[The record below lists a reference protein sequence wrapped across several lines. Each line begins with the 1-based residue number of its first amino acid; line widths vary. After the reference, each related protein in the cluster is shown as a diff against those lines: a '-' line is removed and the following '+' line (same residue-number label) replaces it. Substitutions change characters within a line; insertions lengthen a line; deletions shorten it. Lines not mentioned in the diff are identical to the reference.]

1 MRLWLRYY
9 EYAQVQH
16 ALLATT
22 VRSDYSGWATTRYLR
37 ENLFACHYRCPN
49 GSVSTSI
56 SFRVQRKGMNT
67 LQDIRYGFRMLIKRP
82 GFTIIVVLTLALG
95 IGANTTIFSAVDAV
109 LLNPLPYQEPDRLV
123 AVWETNKQLSPE
135 MWDRNEVAMPN
146 FLDWR
151 SSNQVFE
158 QLGSLYYADVN
169 LTGVAEPERIKSC
182 VVTTNFF
189 QVLGIQPMIGRSFL
203 PEEEKLGS
211 PRVVIISSGL
221 WERLLGSDPNL
232 TNKSVT
238 LNGNPVAVVG
248 VMPRGFDLQF
258 PTNMRV
264 DMWLPMRID
273 PANVDRDSHYLYA
286 LARLKPGISRDQAQS
301 EMNLIAAQLQQ
312 QYPETNAQKGVNII
326 PLRKQLVG
334 KVDSYLYLLF
344 GAVGFV
350 LMIVCANVAGLLLA
364 RVTARH
370 KEVAVRIALGANR
383 WRIIRQLLTESIIL
397 SALSGLLGLLFAY
410 GGIKLLVTLTPPDV
424 PRLHEIGLHIPVFL
438 WTLVI
443 SILTGVLFGLAPALQ
458 ASRPDLNEAL
468 KKSAGRN
475 QGGFQRR
482 GLRNP
487 LIVSEVALALL
498 LSVGA
503 GLMIKSFLRLQQVS
517 PGFEANNLLTMNI
530 ALPRQKYSQPQ
541 QANAFFDQLAER
553 IKTLPGVKSVGGIDP
568 LPFSNSNV
576 TTSFLVEGAPAV
588 PLSERPDVGER
599 AVTPAYFETMGIPLL
614 KGRSFTA
621 QDRDNTPHVI
631 IVNEALASRYWP
643 NQDVIGKRLGF
654 EDDPSKQDWREIVGV
669 VGNVKHKGLEAEANP
684 EVYFPY
690 QQLPKNFMSVVVRTS
705 SDPVSMIP
713 AIRSQV
719 FTIDKD
725 QPVFDIMTM
734 DQRLAKS
741 VASSR
746 FVMLLLGTFSVLA
759 LGLAAVG
766 LYGAMA
772 YLVTQRTQEIGLRM
786 ALGARRSDVF
796 KLVVGKGMR
805 LVIIGMAI
813 GLVASLALTRVM
825 GSLLFEVTPTDALTF
840 VIVSVVLL
848 TVALLACYIPAR
860 RATNVDP
867 LTSLRYE

>member
-1 MRLWLRYY
+1 
-9 EYAQVQH
+9 
-16 ALLATT
+16 
-22 VRSDYSGWATTRYLR
+22 
-37 ENLFACHYRCPN
+37 
-49 GSVSTSI
+49 
-56 SFRVQRKGMNT
+56 MNT
-67 LQDIRYGFRMLIKRP
+67 SQDIRYGFRMLIKRP
-82 GFTIIVVLTLALG
+82 SFTIIVVLTMALG
-95 IGANTTIFSAVDAV
+95 IAANTTIFSAVDAV
-109 LLNPLPYQEPDRLV
+109 LLNPLPYQDPDRLV
-123 AVWETNKQLSPE
+123 AVWETNRQLSPQ
-135 MWDRNEVAMPN
+135 MWDRNEVAMGN
-146 FLDWR
+146 FRDWR
-151 SSNQVFE
+151 SQNQVFD
-158 QLGSLYYADVN
+158 QLGSLVYADVN
-169 LTGVAEPERIKSC
+169 LTGPGEPERIKSC

-203 PEEEKLGS
+203 PEEEKPGS
-211 PRVVIISSGL
+211 PRVVILSSGL

-232 TNKSVT
+232 TNKSLT
-238 LNGNPVAVVG
+238 LNGNPVAVIG
-248 VMPRGFDLQF
+248 VMPPGFDLQF
-258 PTNMRV
+258 PTNTRV
-264 DMWLPMRID
+264 DMWLPLRID
-273 PANVDRDSHYLYA
+273 PANVDRNNHYLYA
-286 LARLKPGISRDQAQS
+286 LARLKPGISRDRAQS
-301 EMNLIAAQLQQ
+301 EMNLIATQLQQ
-312 QYPETNAQKGVNII
+312 QYPETNAQKGVSIVS
-326 PLRKQLVG
+326 LRKQLVG
-334 KVDSYLYLLF
+334 KVESYLYLLF
-344 GAVGFV
+344 GAVVFV
-350 LMIVCANVAGLLLA
+350 LMIACANVAGLLLA

-370 KEVAVRIALGANR
+370 KEVAVRIALGATR

-397 SALSGLLGLLFAY
+397 SVLSGLLGLLFAY
-410 GGIKLLVTLTPPDV
+410 AGIKLLVALTPPDV

-443 SILTGVLFGLAPALQ
+443 SIVTGVLFGLAPALQ
-458 ASRPDLNEAL
+458 ASRPDLNDAL

-475 QGGFQRR
+475 QGGFQRG

-487 LIVSEVALALL
+487 LIVSEVAVALL

-503 GLMIKSFLRLQQVS
+503 GLMIRSFMRLQQVS

-530 ALPRQKYSQPQ
+530 ALPRQKYREPQ

-553 IKTLPGVKSVGGIDP
+553 IKTVPGVKSVGGVDP
-568 LPFSNSNV
+568 LPFSNSNA
-576 TTSFLVEGAPAV
+576 TTGFVVEGAPAV
-588 PLSERPDVGER
+588 PLADRPDVGER
-599 AVTPAYFETMGIPLL
+599 AVTATYFETMGIPVL

-654 EDDPSKQDWREIVGV
+654 EEDPSKQSWREIVGV
-669 VGNVKHKGLEAEANP
+669 VGNVKHQGLEAEAKP
-684 EVYFPY
+684 EVYLPY
-690 QQLPKNFMSVVVRTS
+690 QQLSRNFMSVVVRTS

-713 AIRSQV
+713 AVRSQV

-725 QPVFDIMTM
+725 QPAFDIMTM

-741 VASSR
+741 VATSR

-759 LGLAAVG
+759 LGLAALG

-786 ALGARRSDVF
+786 ALGASRMDVF

-805 LVIIGMAI
+805 LALIGMAI
-813 GLVASLALTRVM
+813 GLVASLALTRLM
-825 GSLLFEVTPTDALTF
+825 RSLLFDVTPTDVLTF
-840 VIVSVVLL
+840 VLVSVVLL

>member
-1 MRLWLRYY
+1 
-9 EYAQVQH
+9 
-16 ALLATT
+16 
-22 VRSDYSGWATTRYLR
+22 
-37 ENLFACHYRCPN
+37 
-49 GSVSTSI
+49 
-56 SFRVQRKGMNT
+56 MNT
-67 LQDIRYGFRMLIKRP
+67 LQDIRYGFRTLIKRP
-82 GFTIIVVLTLALG
+82 SFTIIVVLTLALG

-109 LLNPLPYQEPDRLV
+109 LLNPLPYQDPDRLV

-135 MWDRNEVAMPN
+135 MWDRNEVAMGN
-146 FLDWR
+146 FRDWR
-151 SSNQVFE
+151 SRNQVFD
-158 QLGSLYYADVN
+158 QLGSLFDADVN
-169 LTGVAEPERIKSC
+169 LTGVGEPEQIKSC

-203 PEEEKLGS
+203 PEEEKPGS

-221 WERLLGSDPNL
+221 WQRLFGSDPNL

-238 LNGNPVAVVG
+238 LNGNPVAVIG
-248 VMPRGFDLQF
+248 VMPPGFDLQF
-258 PTNMRV
+258 PINTRV

-273 PANVDRDSHYLYA
+273 PANFDRNSHYLYA
-286 LARLKPGISRDQAQS
+286 LARLKPGISRDQAQN
-301 EMNLIAAQLQQ
+301 EMHLIATQLQQ
-312 QYPETNAQKGVNII
+312 QYPETNAQKDVNIV

-334 KVDSYLYLLF
+334 KVESYLYLLF
-344 GAVGFV
+344 AAVGFV
-350 LMIVCANVAGLLLA
+350 LMIACANVAGLLLA

-370 KEVAVRIALGANR
+370 KEVAVRIALGASR

-410 GGIKLLVTLTPPDV
+410 AGIKLLVALTPPDV

-458 ASRPDLNEAL
+458 ASRPDLNESL

-475 QGGFQRR
+475 QGGFQRG

-541 QANAFFDQLAER
+541 QANAFFDQLAEH

-576 TTSFLVEGAPAV
+576 STSFLIEGAPAV
-588 PLSERPDVGER
+588 PLADRPDVGER
-599 AVTPAYFETMGIPLL
+599 AVTPAYFETMGIPVL

-654 EDDPSKQDWREIVGV
+654 EDDPSKQAWREIVGV
-669 VGNVKHKGLEAEANP
+669 VGNVKHKRLEAEANP

-719 FTIDKD
+719 FTIDKN

-786 ALGARRSDVF
+786 ALGARRIDVF

-805 LVIIGMAI
+805 LAIIGTAI

>member
-1 MRLWLRYY
+1 
-9 EYAQVQH
+9 
-16 ALLATT
+16 
-22 VRSDYSGWATTRYLR
+22 
-37 ENLFACHYRCPN
+37 
-49 GSVSTSI
+49 
-56 SFRVQRKGMNT
+56 MNT

-109 LLNPLPYQEPDRLV
+109 LLNPLPYQDPDRLV

-135 MWDRNEVAMPN
+135 MWDRNEVALGN
-146 FLDWR
+146 FRDWR
-151 SSNQVFE
+151 SRNQVFD
-158 QLGSLYYADVN
+158 QLGSLFYADVN
-169 LTGVAEPERIKSC
+169 LTGPGEPERIKSC

-189 QVLGIQPMIGRSFL
+189 QVLGMQPMIGRSFL
-203 PEEEKLGS
+203 PEEEKPGS
-211 PRVVIISSGL
+211 PRVVILSSGL
-221 WERLLGSDPNL
+221 WEKLLGSDPNL
-232 TNKSVT
+232 TNKSLT
-238 LNGNPVAVVG
+238 LNGNPVAVIG
-248 VMPRGFDLQF
+248 VMPPGFDLQF
-258 PTNMRV
+258 PTSMRV

-273 PANVDRDSHYLYA
+273 PADVDRNSHYLYA
-286 LARLKPGISRDQAQS
+286 LARLKPGISRDRAQS
-301 EMNLIAAQLQQ
+301 EMNLIATQLQQ
-312 QYPETNAQKGVNII
+312 QYPETNAQKDVNIV

-334 KVDSYLYLLF
+334 KVESYLYLLF

-350 LMIVCANVAGLLLA
+350 LMIACANVAGLLLA

-370 KEVAVRIALGANR
+370 KEVAIRIALGANR

-410 GGIKLLVTLTPPDV
+410 AGIKLLVTLTPPDV

-458 ASRPDLNEAL
+458 ASRPDLNETL

-475 QGGFQRR
+475 QGGFQRG
-482 GLRNP
+482 GLRNL
-487 LIVSEVALALL
+487 LIVSEVAVALL

-503 GLMIKSFLRLQQVS
+503 GLVIKSFVRLQQVS

-530 ALPRQKYSQPQ
+530 ALPRKKYSEPQ
-541 QANAFFDQLAER
+541 QANAFFDQLAEQ

-568 LPFSNSNV
+568 LPLSNSNV
-576 TTSFLVEGAPAV
+576 TTSFLIEGAPVV
-588 PLSERPDVGER
+588 PLAERPDAGER
-599 AVTPAYFETMGIPLL
+599 AVTPAYFETMGIPVL

-621 QDRDNTPHVI
+621 QDRDNTPRVI

-654 EDDPSKQDWREIVGV
+654 EEDPSKQAWREIVGV
-669 VGNVKHKGLEAEANP
+669 VGNVKHKALEAEANP

-746 FVMLLLGTFSVLA
+746 FVMLLLGSFSVLA

-786 ALGARRSDVF
+786 ALGARRIDVF
-796 KLVVGKGMR
+796 KLVVGQGMR
-805 LVIIGMAI
+805 LAIIGTAI

>member
-1 MRLWLRYY
+1 
-9 EYAQVQH
+9 
-16 ALLATT
+16 
-22 VRSDYSGWATTRYLR
+22 
-37 ENLFACHYRCPN
+37 
-49 GSVSTSI
+49 
-56 SFRVQRKGMNT
+56 MNT

-82 GFTIIVVLTLALG
+82 SFTIIVVLTMALG

-109 LLNPLPYQEPDRLV
+109 LLNPLPYQDPDRLV

-135 MWDRNEVAMPN
+135 MWDRNEVALGN
-146 FLDWR
+146 FRDWR
-151 SSNQVFE
+151 SQNQVFD
-158 QLGSLYYADVN
+158 QLGSLFYADLN
-169 LTGVAEPERIKSC
+169 LTGVSEPEQIKSC
-182 VVTTNFF
+182 IVTTNFF

-203 PEEEKLGS
+203 PEEEKPGT
-211 PRVVIISSGL
+211 PRVAILSSGS
-221 WERLLGSDPNL
+221 WERLFGSDPNL
-232 TNKSVT
+232 TNKSIT
-238 LNGNPVAVVG
+238 LNGNPVTVIG
-248 VMPRGFDLQF
+248 VMPPGFDLQF
-258 PTNMRV
+258 PINTRV

-273 PANVDRDSHYLYA
+273 PADFDRNTHYLYA
-286 LARLKPGISRDQAQS
+286 LARLKPGISRDRAQS
-301 EMNLIAAQLQQ
+301 EMNLIATQLQQ
-312 QYPETNAQKGVNII
+312 QYPETNAQKGVNIV
-326 PLRKQLVG
+326 PLRKQVVG
-334 KVDSYLYLLF
+334 KVESYLYLLF

-350 LMIVCANVAGLLLA
+350 LLIACANVAGLLLA

-370 KEVAVRIALGANR
+370 KEVAVRIALGASR
-383 WRIIRQLLTESIIL
+383 WRIVRQLLTESIIL

-410 GGIKLLVTLTPPDV
+410 AGIKLLVALTPPDV

-458 ASRPDLNEAL
+458 ASRPDLNESL

-475 QGGFQRR
+475 QGGFQRG

-576 TTSFLVEGAPAV
+576 STSFLIEGAPAV
-588 PLSERPDVGER
+588 ALADRPDVGER
-599 AVTPAYFETMGIPLL
+599 AVTPAYFETMGIPVL

-669 VGNVKHKGLEAEANP
+669 VGNVKHKTLEAEANP

-719 FTIDKD
+719 FTIDKN

-741 VASSR
+741 VAASR

-796 KLVVGKGMR
+796 KLVIGKGMR

>member
-1 MRLWLRYY
+1 
-9 EYAQVQH
+9 
-16 ALLATT
+16 
-22 VRSDYSGWATTRYLR
+22 
-37 ENLFACHYRCPN
+37 
-49 GSVSTSI
+49 
-56 SFRVQRKGMNT
+56 MNT

-82 GFTIIVVLTLALG
+82 SFTIIVVLTMALG
-95 IGANTTIFSAVDAV
+95 IAANTTIFSAVDAV
-109 LLNPLPYQEPDRLV
+109 LINPLPYQDPDRLV

-135 MWDRNEVAMPN
+135 AWDKNEVAMGN
-146 FLDWR
+146 FRDFR
-151 SSNQVFE
+151 SRNKVFE
-158 QLGSLYYADVN
+158 QLGSLFTADVN
-169 LTGVAEPERIKSC
+169 LTGVGDPERIRSA

-189 QVLGIQPMIGRSFL
+189 QVLGVQPMIGRSFL
-203 PEEEKLGS
+203 PEEEKPGS
-211 PRVVIISSGL
+211 GRVVILSHAA
-221 WERLLGSDPNL
+221 WERLLGSDRNL
-232 TNKSVT
+232 TNKSLT
-238 LNGNPVAVVG
+238 LNGNPVAVIG
-248 VMPRGFDLQF
+248 VMPPNFEVQF
-258 PTNMRV
+258 PTNIRV
-264 DMWLPMRID
+264 DMWLPLRID
-273 PANVDRDSHYLYA
+273 PANVDRNNHFLYA
-286 LARLKPGISRDQAQS
+286 LARLKPGVSRDQAQS
-301 EMNLIAAQLQQ
+301 DMDLIASQLQQ
-312 QYPETNAQKGVNII
+312 QYPDTNAQKGVNIV

-334 KVDSYLYLLF
+334 KVETYLYLLF

-350 LMIVCANVAGLLLA
+350 LLIACANVAGLLLA

-370 KEVAVRIALGANR
+370 KEVAVRIALGASR

-410 GGIKLLVTLTPPDV
+410 AGIKLLVALTPPDV
-424 PRLHEIGLHIPVFL
+424 PRLHEIGLHVTVFL
-438 WTLVI
+438 WTLAI
-443 SILTGVLFGLAPALQ
+443 SIFTGVLFGLAPALQ
-458 ASRPDLNEAL
+458 ASRPDLNDAL

-475 QGGFQRR
+475 QGGFQRG

-503 GLMIKSFLRLQQVS
+503 GLMIKSFMRLQQVS
-517 PGFEANNLLTMNI
+517 PGFEPNNLLTMNI
-530 ALPRQKYSQPQ
+530 SLPRQKYKEPQ
-541 QANAFFDQLAER
+541 QTNAFFDQLAEH

-576 TTSFLVEGAPAV
+576 STGFVIEGAPEV
-588 PLSERPDVGER
+588 PLSDRPDVGER
-599 AVTPAYFETMGIPLL
+599 AVTPTYFETMGIPVL

-621 QDRDNTPHVI
+621 QDRDNTPHII

-654 EDDPSKQDWREIVGV
+654 EDDPSKQSWCEIVGV
-669 VGNVKHKGLEAEANP
+669 VGNVKHFGLDAEAKP

-705 SDPVSMIP
+705 SDPMSMIS

-719 FTIDKD
+719 SVVDKD

-741 VASSR
+741 VAPNR

-759 LGLAAVG
+759 LVLAAVG
-766 LYGAMA
+766 LYGAMS

-786 ALGARRSDVF
+786 ALGASRIDVF

-805 LVIIGMAI
+805 LALIGIAI
-813 GLVASLALTRVM
+813 GLVASLALTRLM
-825 GSLLFEVTPTDALTF
+825 RSLLFEVTPTDVLTF
-840 VIVSVVLL
+840 VIVSGVLL
-848 TVALLACYIPAR
+848 TVTLLACYIPAR

>member
-1 MRLWLRYY
+1 
-9 EYAQVQH
+9 
-16 ALLATT
+16 
-22 VRSDYSGWATTRYLR
+22 
-37 ENLFACHYRCPN
+37 
-49 GSVSTSI
+49 
-56 SFRVQRKGMNT
+56 MNT

-82 GFTIIVVLTLALG
+82 SFTIIVVLTMALG

-109 LLNPLPYQEPDRLV
+109 LLNPLPYQDPDRLM

-135 MWDRNEVAMPN
+135 AWDRNELAMGN
-146 FLDWR
+146 FRDWR
-151 SSNQVFE
+151 SRNQVFD
-158 QLGSLYYADVN
+158 QIGSSFYADVN
-169 LTGVAEPERIKSC
+169 LTGLGEPERIKSS

-189 QVLGIQPMIGRSFL
+189 QVLGTQPMIGRSFL
-203 PEEEKLGS
+203 PEEEQPGS
-211 PRVVIISSGL
+211 PRVVILSSGL
-221 WERLLGSDPNL
+221 WERLFGSDPNL
-232 TNKSVT
+232 TNKSLT
-238 LNGNPVAVVG
+238 LNGNPVAVIG
-248 VMPRGFDLQF
+248 VMPPGFDVQF
-258 PTNMRV
+258 PTNIRV
-264 DMWLPMRID
+264 DMWLPLRID
-273 PANVDRDSHYLYA
+273 PANFDRNNHFLYA
-286 LARLKPGISRDQAQS
+286 IARLKPGISRDQAQT
-301 EMNLIAAQLQQ
+301 EMNLIATQLQQ
-312 QYPETNAQKGVNII
+312 QYPETNAQKGVNIV
-326 PLRKQLVG
+326 PLRKQVVG
-334 KVDSYLYLLF
+334 NVESYLYLLF
-344 GAVGFV
+344 AAVGFV
-350 LMIVCANVAGLLLA
+350 LMIACANVAGLLLA

-370 KEVAVRIALGANR
+370 KEVAVRIALGASR

-410 GGIKLLVTLTPPDV
+410 AGIKLLVNLSPADV
-424 PRLHEIGLHIPVFL
+424 PRLHEIGLHVPVFL

-443 SILTGVLFGLAPALQ
+443 SLLTGVLFGLAPALQ
-458 ASRPDLNEAL
+458 ASRPDLNETL
-468 KKSAGRN
+468 KQNAGRN
-475 QGGFQRR
+475 PGGFQRG

-503 GLMIKSFLRLQQVS
+503 GLMIKSFMRLQQVS
-517 PGFEANNLLTMNI
+517 PGFEVNNLLTMSI
-530 ALPRQKYSQPQ
+530 ALPRQKYREPQ
-541 QANAFFDQLAER
+541 QANAFFDQLVEQ
-553 IKTLPGVKSVGGIDP
+553 IKTVPGVKSVGGIDP

-576 TTSFLVEGAPAV
+576 TTSFLVEGAPAI

-599 AVTPAYFETMGIPLL
+599 AVTPTYFETMGIPVL

-621 QDRDNTPHVI
+621 QDRDNTPDVI
-631 IVNEALASRYWP
+631 IVNEALASRHWP

-654 EDDPSKQDWREIVGV
+654 EDDPSKQEWRQIVGV
-669 VGNVKHKGLEAEANP
+669 VGNVKHQGLDAEPKP

-690 QQLPKNFMSVVVRTS
+690 QQLPKNFMNVVVRTS
-705 SDPVSMIP
+705 SDPRTMIST
-713 AIRSQV
+713 IRSQI

-734 DQRLAKS
+734 EQRLAKS

-746 FVMLLLGTFSVLA
+746 FVMLLLGTFSFLA

-772 YLVTQRTQEIGLRM
+772 YLVSQRTPEIGLRM
-786 ALGARRSDVF
+786 ALGARRIDVF
-796 KLVVGKGMR
+796 KLVIGKGMR

-867 LTSLRYE
+867 LIALRSE

>member
-1 MRLWLRYY
+1 
-9 EYAQVQH
+9 
-16 ALLATT
+16 
-22 VRSDYSGWATTRYLR
+22 
-37 ENLFACHYRCPN
+37 
-49 GSVSTSI
+49 
-56 SFRVQRKGMNT
+56 MNT

-82 GFTIIVVLTLALG
+82 SFTIIVVLTLALG
-95 IGANTTIFSAVDAV
+95 IGANTTAFSAVDAV
-109 LLNPLPYQEPDRLV
+109 LLNPLPYQDPNRLV
-123 AVWETNKQLSPE
+123 AVWETNRQLSPE
-135 MWDRNEVAMPN
+135 MWDRNEVAMGN
-146 FLDWR
+146 FRDWR
-151 SSNQVFE
+151 SQNQVFD
-158 QLGSLYYADVN
+158 QLGSLFDADVN
-169 LTGVAEPERIKSC
+169 LTGPSEPERIKSC

-203 PEEEKLGS
+203 PEEEKPGS
-211 PRVVIISSGL
+211 PRVVILSSGL

-232 TNKSVT
+232 TNKSLT
-238 LNGNPVAVVG
+238 LNGNPVAVIG
-248 VMPRGFDLQF
+248 VMPPGFDLQF

-264 DMWLPMRID
+264 DMWLPLRID
-273 PANVDRDSHYLYA
+273 PANVDRNNHYLYA
-286 LARLKPGISRDQAQS
+286 LARLKPGISRDRAQS
-301 EMNLIAAQLQQ
+301 EMNLIATQLQQ
-312 QYPETNAQKGVNII
+312 QYPETNAQKGVNIV
-326 PLRKQLVG
+326 PLRKQVVG
-334 KVDSYLYLLF
+334 KVESYLYLLF
-344 GAVGFV
+344 AAVGFV
-350 LMIVCANVAGLLLA
+350 LMIACANVAGLLLA
-364 RVTARH
+364 RVTARQ

-410 GGIKLLVTLTPPDV
+410 AGIKLLVTLTPPDV

-458 ASRPDLNEAL
+458 ASRPDLNETL

-475 QGGFQRR
+475 QGGFQRG
-482 GLRNP
+482 GLRNL
-487 LIVSEVALALL
+487 LIVSEVAVALL

-503 GLMIKSFLRLQQVS
+503 GLMIKSFVRLQQVS

-530 ALPRQKYSQPQ
+530 ALPRQKYREPQ
-541 QANAFFDQLAER
+541 QANAFFDQLAEQ

-568 LPFSNSNV
+568 LPLSNSNV
-576 TTSFLVEGAPAV
+576 TTGFLIEAAPVV
-588 PLSERPDVGER
+588 PLAERPDVGER
-599 AVTPAYFETMGIPLL
+599 AVTPAYFETMGISVL

-654 EDDPSKQDWREIVGV
+654 EEDPSKQAWREIVGV
-669 VGNVKHKGLEAEANP
+669 VGNVKHKTLEAEANP

-690 QQLPKNFMSVVVRTS
+690 QQWPKNFMSVVVRTS

-746 FVMLLLGTFSVLA
+746 FVMLLLGSFSVLA

-786 ALGARRSDVF
+786 ALGARRIDVF

-805 LVIIGMAI
+805 LAIIGTAI

>member
-1 MRLWLRYY
+1 
-9 EYAQVQH
+9 
-16 ALLATT
+16 
-22 VRSDYSGWATTRYLR
+22 
-37 ENLFACHYRCPN
+37 
-49 GSVSTSI
+49 
-56 SFRVQRKGMNT
+56 MNT

-95 IGANTTIFSAVDAV
+95 IGANTAIFSAVDAV
-109 LLNPLPYQEPDRLV
+109 LLNPLPYKDPDRLV
-123 AVWETNKQLSPE
+123 AVWETNRQLSPE
-135 MWDRNEVAMPN
+135 MWDRNEVAVGN
-146 FLDWR
+146 FRDWR
-151 SSNQVFE
+151 SRNQVFD
-158 QLGSLYYADVN
+158 QLGSLFYADVN
-169 LTGVAEPERIKSC
+169 LTGVGEPERIKSC

-189 QVLGIQPMIGRSFL
+189 QVLGMQPMIGRSFL
-203 PEEEKLGS
+203 PEEEKPGS
-211 PRVVIISSGL
+211 PRVVILSSGL
-221 WERLLGSDPNL
+221 WERLFGSDPNL
-232 TNKSVT
+232 TNKSLT
-238 LNGNPVAVVG
+238 LNGNPVAVIG
-248 VMPRGFDLQF
+248 VMPQGFDLQF

-273 PANVDRDSHYLYA
+273 PANFDRNAHYLYA

-301 EMNLIAAQLQQ
+301 ELNLIATQLQQ
-312 QYPETNAQKGVNII
+312 QYPETNAQKAVNIV

-334 KVDSYLYLLF
+334 KVESYLYLLF

-350 LMIVCANVAGLLLA
+350 LMIACANVAGLLLA

-370 KEVAVRIALGANR
+370 KEVAVRIALGASR

-397 SALSGLLGLLFAY
+397 SALSGLLGLVFAY
-410 GGIKLLVTLTPPDV
+410 AGIRLLVALTPPDV
-424 PRLHEIGLHIPVFL
+424 PRLHEIGLYIPVFL

-443 SILTGVLFGLAPALQ
+443 SIFTGVLFGLAPALQ
-458 ASRPDLNEAL
+458 ASRPDLNDAL

-475 QGGFQRR
+475 QGGFQR
-482 GLRNP
+482 GGFRNL

-530 ALPRQKYSQPQ
+530 ALPRQKYQQPQ

-553 IKTLPGVKSVGGIDP
+553 IKTLPGVKSVSGIDP
-568 LPFSNSNV
+568 LPFSNSNA
-576 TTSFLVEGAPAV
+576 TTGFLIEGAPAV
-588 PLSERPDVGER
+588 PLAERPDVGER
-599 AVTPAYFETMGIPLL
+599 AVTPAYFETMGIPVL

-654 EDDPSKQDWREIVGV
+654 EEDPSKQSWREIVGV
-669 VGNVKHKGLEAEANP
+669 VGNVKHQGLEAEAKP

-705 SDPVSMIP
+705 SDPVSMIS

-719 FTIDKD
+719 FTVDKD

-786 ALGARRSDVF
+786 ALGARRIDVF

-805 LVIIGMAI
+805 LAMIGTAI

-825 GSLLFEVTPTDALTF
+825 GTLLFEVTPTDALTF

>member
-1 MRLWLRYY
+1 
-9 EYAQVQH
+9 
-16 ALLATT
+16 
-22 VRSDYSGWATTRYLR
+22 
-37 ENLFACHYRCPN
+37 
-49 GSVSTSI
+49 
-56 SFRVQRKGMNT
+56 MNT

-82 GFTIIVVLTLALG
+82 SFTIIVVLTMALG

-109 LLNPLPYQEPDRLV
+109 LLNPLPYQDPDRLV
-123 AVWETNKQLSPE
+123 AVWETNRQLGPE
-135 MWDRNEVAMPN
+135 MWDRNEVAIGN
-146 FLDWR
+146 FRDWR
-151 SSNQVFE
+151 SQNQVFD
-158 QLGSLYYADVN
+158 QLGSLFYADVN
-169 LTGVAEPERIKSC
+169 LTGSSEPEQIKSC

-189 QVLGIQPMIGRSFL
+189 QVLGIKPMIGRSFL
-203 PEEEKLGS
+203 PEEEKPGS
-211 PRVVIISSGL
+211 PRVVILSSGL
-221 WERLLGSDPNL
+221 WERLLSSDPNL
-232 TNKSVT
+232 TNKSLT
-238 LNGNPVAVVG
+238 LNGNPVAVIG
-248 VMPRGFDLQF
+248 VMPPGFDLQF

-264 DMWLPMRID
+264 DMWLPLRMD
-273 PANVDRDSHYLYA
+273 SSFVDRNDHFLYA
-286 LARLKPGISRDQAQS
+286 LARLKPGISRDRAQS
-301 EMNLIAAQLQQ
+301 EMNLIATQLQQ
-312 QYPETNAQKGVNII
+312 QYPETNAQKGVNIVS
-326 PLRKQLVG
+326 LRKQVVG
-334 KVDSYLYLLF
+334 KVESYLYLLF
-344 GAVGFV
+344 GAVVFV
-350 LMIVCANVAGLLLA
+350 LMIACANVAGLLLA

-370 KEVAVRIALGANR
+370 KEVAIRIALGANR

-397 SALSGLLGLLFAY
+397 SVLSGLLGLLFAY
-410 GGIKLLVTLTPPDV
+410 AGIKLLMALTPPDV
-424 PRLHEIGLHIPVFL
+424 PRLHEVGLHIPVFL

-443 SILTGVLFGLAPALQ
+443 SISTGVLFGLAPALQ
-458 ASRPDLNEAL
+458 ASKPDLNEAL

-475 QGGFQRR
+475 QGGFQRG
-482 GLRNP
+482 GLRNL
-487 LIVSEVALALL
+487 LIVSEVAVALL

-503 GLMIKSFLRLQQVS
+503 GLMIKSFVRLQQVS
-517 PGFEANNLLTMNI
+517 PGFEANKLLTMNI
-530 ALPRQKYSQPQ
+530 ALPRQKYAQPQ
-541 QANAFFDQLAER
+541 QANAFFDQLTEH

-576 TTSFLVEGAPAV
+576 STSFLVEGAPAV
-588 PLSERPDVGER
+588 ALADRPDVGER
-599 AVTPAYFETMGIPLL
+599 AVTPTYFETMGIPVL

-654 EDDPSKQDWREIVGV
+654 EDDPSKQSWREIVGV
-669 VGNVKHKGLEAEANP
+669 VGNVKHYGLEAEAKP
-684 EVYFPY
+684 EAYFPY
-690 QQLPKNFMSVVVRTS
+690 QQLPKNFMSVVVRTT

-719 FTIDKD
+719 FAIDKD

-759 LGLAAVG
+759 LGLAALG
-766 LYGAMA
+766 LYGAMS
-772 YLVTQRTQEIGLRM
+772 YLITQRTQEIGLRM
-786 ALGARRSDVF
+786 ALGARRIDVF

>member
-1 MRLWLRYY
+1 
-9 EYAQVQH
+9 
-16 ALLATT
+16 
-22 VRSDYSGWATTRYLR
+22 
-37 ENLFACHYRCPN
+37 
-49 GSVSTSI
+49 
-56 SFRVQRKGMNT
+56 MNT

-109 LLNPLPYQEPDRLV
+109 LLNPLPYKDPDRLM

-151 SSNQVFE
+151 SRNQVFE
-158 QLGSLYYADVN
+158 QLGSLFYADVN

-182 VVTTNFF
+182 VVTTNFL

-232 TNKSVT
+232 TNKSLT
-238 LNGNPVAVVG
+238 LNGNPIAVIG

-273 PANVDRDSHYLYA
+273 PANVDRDDHYLYA
-286 LARLKPGISRDQAQS
+286 LARLKPGVSRDQAQS
-301 EMNLIAAQLQQ
+301 EMNLIATQLQQ

-334 KVDSYLYLLF
+334 KVESYLYLLF

-370 KEVAVRIALGANR
+370 KEVAVRIALGASR
-383 WRIIRQLLTESIIL
+383 WRIIRQLFTESIIL
-397 SALSGLLGLLFAY
+397 SVLSGLLGLLFAY
-410 GGIKLLVTLTPPDV
+410 GGIKLLVALTPPDV

-443 SILTGVLFGLAPALQ
+443 TILTGVLFGLAPALQ
-458 ASRPDLNEAL
+458 ASRPDLNDAL
-468 KKSAGRN
+468 KKSAGRS
-475 QGGFQRR
+475 QGGFQRG
-482 GLRNP
+482 GLRNL
-487 LIVSEVALALL
+487 LIVTEVAVALL

-503 GLMIKSFLRLQQVS
+503 GLMIKSFMRLQQVS
-517 PGFEANNLLTMNI
+517 PGFEASSLLTMNI
-530 ALPRQKYSQPQ
+530 ALPRQKYREPQ

-553 IKTLPGVKSVGGIDP
+553 IKILPGVKSVGGIDP
-568 LPFSNSNV
+568 LPFSNSNAS
-576 TTSFLVEGAPAV
+576 TSFVIEGAPAV
-588 PLSERPDVGER
+588 PLADRPEVGER
-599 AVTPAYFETMGIPLL
+599 SVTPAYFETMGIPVL

-621 QDRDNTPHVI
+621 QDRDNTPHVV
-631 IVNEALASRYWP
+631 IVNEALASQYWP

-654 EDDPSKQDWREIVGV
+654 EDDPSKQSWREIVGV
-669 VGNVKHKGLEAEANP
+669 VGNVKHKGLETEANP
-684 EVYFPY
+684 EVYLPY
-690 QQLPKNFMSVVVRTS
+690 QQFPRNFMSVVVRTS
-705 SDPVSMIP
+705 SDPLSMIP

-734 DQRLAKS
+734 DQRVAKS

-746 FVMLLLGTFSVLA
+746 FVMLLLGAFSVLA
-759 LGLAAVG
+759 LGLAALG
-766 LYGAMA
+766 LYGAMS

-786 ALGARRSDVF
+786 ALGARRIDVF

-805 LVIIGMAI
+805 LAIIGTAI

-825 GSLLFEVTPTDALTF
+825 GTLLFEVTPTDALTF

>member
-1 MRLWLRYY
+1 
-9 EYAQVQH
+9 
-16 ALLATT
+16 
-22 VRSDYSGWATTRYLR
+22 
-37 ENLFACHYRCPN
+37 
-49 GSVSTSI
+49 
-56 SFRVQRKGMNT
+56 MNT

-82 GFTIIVVLTLALG
+82 SFTIIVVLTLALG

-109 LLNPLPYQEPDRLV
+109 LLNPLPYQDPDRLV

-135 MWDRNEVAMPN
+135 MWDRNEVAMGN
-146 FLDWR
+146 FRDFR
-151 SSNQVFE
+151 SRNQVFD
-158 QLGSLYYADVN
+158 QLGSLFYTDVN
-169 LTGVAEPERIKSC
+169 LTGAGEPERIKSC

-189 QVLGIQPMIGRSFL
+189 QVLGIQPRIGRSFL
-203 PEEEKLGS
+203 PEEETPGT
-211 PRVVIISSGL
+211 PRVVILSSEL
-221 WERLLGSDPNL
+221 WEKLFGSDPNL
-232 TNKSVT
+232 TNKT
-238 LNGNPVAVVG
+238 LTINGNPTAVIG
-248 VMPRGFDLQF
+248 VMPPGFDLQF

-264 DMWLPMRID
+264 DMWLPMRIAPD
-273 PANVDRDSHYLYA
+273 NADRNEHFLYA

-301 EMNLIAAQLQQ
+301 EMNLIATQLQQ
-312 QYPETNAQKGVNII
+312 QYPETNAQKGVNIVS
-326 PLRKQLVG
+326 LRKQLVG
-334 KVDSYLYLLF
+334 KVESYLYLLF
-344 GAVGFV
+344 GAVVFV
-350 LMIVCANVAGLLLA
+350 LMIACANVAGLLLA

-370 KEVAVRIALGANR
+370 KEVAVRIALGASR

-397 SALSGLLGLLFAY
+397 SVLSGVLGLLFAY
-410 GGIKLLVTLTPPDV
+410 AGIKLLVALTPPDV
-424 PRLHEIGLHIPVFL
+424 PRLHEVGLHIPVFL
-438 WTLVI
+438 WTLMI

-458 ASRPDLNEAL
+458 ASRPDLNDAL

-475 QGGFQRR
+475 QGGFQRG

-503 GLMIKSFLRLQQVS
+503 GLMIRSFVRLQQVS

-530 ALPRQKYSQPQ
+530 ALPRQKYREPQ

-553 IKTLPGVKSVGGIDP
+553 IKTVPGVKSVGGVDP

-576 TTSFLVEGAPAV
+576 TTSFVIEGAPAI
-588 PLSERPDVGER
+588 PLADRPSVGER
-599 AVTPAYFETMGIPLL
+599 AVTPTYFETMGIPLL

-621 QDRDNTPHVI
+621 QDRDNTPQVI
-631 IVNEALASRYWP
+631 IVNEAVASRYWP
-643 NQDVIGKRLGF
+643 NQDAIGKRLGF
-654 EDDPSKQDWREIVGV
+654 EDDLSKQSWREIVGV
-669 VGNVKHKGLEAEANP
+669 VGNVKHKGLEAEEKP

-713 AIRSQV
+713 AVRSQV

-725 QPVFDIMTM
+725 QPAFDIMTM

-741 VASSR
+741 VATSR

-759 LGLAAVG
+759 LGLAALG

-772 YLVTQRTQEIGLRM
+772 YLVSQRTPEIGLRM
-786 ALGARRSDVF
+786 ALGARRIDVF
-796 KLVVGKGMR
+796 KLVIGKGMR
-805 LVIIGMAI
+805 LVLIGMAI

-840 VIVSVVLL
+840 VIVSGVLL

>member
-1 MRLWLRYY
+1 
-9 EYAQVQH
+9 
-16 ALLATT
+16 
-22 VRSDYSGWATTRYLR
+22 
-37 ENLFACHYRCPN
+37 
-49 GSVSTSI
+49 
-56 SFRVQRKGMNT
+56 MNT

-475 QGGFQRR
+475 QGGFQRG
-482 GLRNP
+482 GLRNL
-487 LIVSEVALALL
+487 LIVAEVAVALL

-503 GLMIKSFLRLQQVS
+503 GLMIKSFMRLQQVS
-517 PGFEANNLLTMNI
+517 PGFEANSLLTMNI
-530 ALPRQKYSQPQ
+530 ALPRQKYREPQ

-576 TTSFLVEGAPAV
+576 STSFLIEGAPAV
-588 PLSERPDVGER
+588 PLAERPEVGER
-599 AVTPAYFETMGIPLL
+599 AVTPAYFETMGIPVL

-643 NQDVIGKRLGF
+643 NQDVLGKRLGF
-654 EDDPSKQDWREIVGV
+654 EDDPSKQSWRQIVGV
-669 VGNVKHKGLEAEANP
+669 VGNVKHHGLEAEAKP

-690 QQLPKNFMSVVVRTS
+690 QQLPKNFMSVVVRTAL
-705 SDPVSMIP
+705 DPVSMIP

-719 FTIDKD
+719 FAIDKD

-734 DQRLAKS
+734 EQRLAKS

-759 LGLAAVG
+759 LGLAALG

-805 LVIIGMAI
+805 LAIIGTAI

>member
-1 MRLWLRYY
+1 
-9 EYAQVQH
+9 
-16 ALLATT
+16 
-22 VRSDYSGWATTRYLR
+22 
-37 ENLFACHYRCPN
+37 
-49 GSVSTSI
+49 
-56 SFRVQRKGMNT
+56 MNI
-67 LQDIRYGFRMLIKRP
+67 LQDIRYGFRMLTKRP
-82 GFTIIVVLTLALG
+82 SFTIIVVLTLALG

-109 LLNPLPYQEPDRLV
+109 LLNPLPYQDPDRLV

-135 MWDRNEVAMPN
+135 MWDRNEVALGN
-146 FLDWR
+146 FRDWR
-151 SSNQVFE
+151 SRNQVFE
-158 QLGSLYYADVN
+158 QLGSLFYADVN
-169 LTGVAEPERIKSC
+169 LTGTGEPERIKSC

-189 QVLGIQPMIGRSFL
+189 QVLGIKPMIGRSFL
-203 PEEEKLGS
+203 PEEETIGS
-211 PRVVIISSGL
+211 PRVVILSNAL

-232 TNKSVT
+232 TNKTLT
-238 LNGNPVAVVG
+238 LNGNPVAVIG
-248 VMPRGFDLQF
+248 VMPPGFDLQF

-264 DMWLPMRID
+264 DMWLPLRID
-273 PANVDRDSHYLYA
+273 PANFDRNNHYLYA
-286 LARLKPGISRDQAQS
+286 LARLKPGISRDRAQS
-301 EMNLIAAQLQQ
+301 EMNLIASQLQQ
-312 QYPETNAQKGVNII
+312 QYPETNAQKDVNIV

-334 KVDSYLYLLF
+334 KVETYLYLLF
-344 GAVGFV
+344 AAVVFV
-350 LMIVCANVAGLLLA
+350 LMIACANVAGLLLA

-370 KEVAVRIALGANR
+370 KEVAVRIALGASR
-383 WRIIRQLLTESIIL
+383 WRIIRQLMTESIIL
-397 SALSGLLGLLFAY
+397 SILSGLLGLIFAY
-410 GGIKLLVTLTPPDV
+410 AGIKLLVALTPPDV

-458 ASRPDLNEAL
+458 ASRPDLNGAL
-468 KKSAGRN
+468 KESAGRS
-475 QGGFQRR
+475 QGGFQRA

-487 LIVSEVALALL
+487 LIVSEVAVALL

-503 GLMIKSFLRLQQVS
+503 GLMIKSFMRLQQVS

-530 ALPRQKYSQPQ
+530 ALPRQKYREPQ

-553 IKTLPGVKSVGGIDP
+553 IKNVPGVKSVGGVDP
-568 LPFSNSNV
+568 LPFSNSNAS
-576 TTSFLVEGAPAV
+576 TGFLIEGAPAV
-588 PLSERPDVGER
+588 ALGDRPDVGER
-599 AVTPAYFETMGIPLL
+599 AVTPAYFETMGIPVL

-631 IVNEALASRYWP
+631 VVNEALASRYWP

-654 EDDPSKQDWREIVGV
+654 EEDPSKQSWREIVGV
-669 VGNVKHKGLEAEANP
+669 VGNVKHQGLEAEAKP

-690 QQLPKNFMSVVVRTS
+690 QQLPRNFMTVVVRTS
-705 SDPVSMIP
+705 SDPMSMIP
-713 AIRSQV
+713 AIRGQV

-725 QPVFDIMTM
+725 QPAFDVMTM

-741 VASSR
+741 VATSR

-759 LGLAAVG
+759 LGLAALG

-772 YLVTQRTQEIGLRM
+772 YLVSQRTQEIGLRM
-786 ALGARRSDVF
+786 ALGAQRSDVF

-805 LVIIGMAI
+805 LALIGTAI

-825 GSLLFEVTPTDALTF
+825 GTLLFEVTPTDVLTF